1 MLVRIAV
8 PSEKNSILWVVNS
21 YPVWSIN
28 SKVYSDG
35 THNPS
40 IDEFR
45 DDGVFDEYDIEV
57 HAKSSGRNKV
67 RRNFILIFFIVTF

>member
-1 MLVRIAV
+1 MA
-8 PSEKNSILWVVNS
+8 PTILL
-21 YPVWSIN
+21 
-28 SKVYSDG
+28 
-35 THNPS
+35 
-40 IDEFR
+40 R